1 VTDPTRR
8 QLREAA
14 RVQRSRG
21 LAQAGKADFSL
32 AQAVGGPRGV
42 VEAVLPGLL
51 YVVVFTAT
59 RDLKWAIA
67 VSVGAAVLAVLAR
80 VVTRS
85 SPSQALAGV
94 VGVVVCAL
102 VAKET
107 GEARDYYV
115 PGFFVNI
122 GSGLL
127 YLASTIRFPAF
138 TVPGT
143 SVRVGPGPFPVL
155 GVVIGLLTGE
165 HFRWRHDPARLR
177 AYQRV
182 TWLFAALFAARLLV
196 QVPLYFANQVGALG
210 IARLVMGLPLFALAV
225 WITWLVLR
233 AVPPARPDD
242 EPGPDQADAG
252 VVSMTK
258 DPEVSRGQGSVAS

>member
-1 VTDPTRR
+1 MSEASPTRR

-14 RVQRSRG
+14 RAQRNRG

-59 RDLKWAIA
+59 RELTPAIV

-94 VGVVVCAL
+94 VGVLVCAFL
-102 VAKET
+102 AGST
-107 GEARDYYV
+107 GDARDYYV
-115 PGFFVNI
+115 PGFLVNV
-122 GSGLL
+122 GSCLV
-127 YLASTIRFPAF
+127 YLASTIPFRRFS
-138 TVPGT
+138 VPGT
-143 SVRVGPGPFPVL
+143 SLRLGPGPFPVL
-155 GVVIGLLTGE
+155 GLVIGPLTGE
-165 HFRWRHDPARLR
+165 NLRWRRDPARLR

-182 TWLFAALFAARLLV
+182 TWLFAALFVARLVV
-196 QVPLYFANQVGALG
+196 QVPLYLADQVGALG
-210 IARLVMGLPLFALAV
+210 IARLVMGIPMFALAV
-225 WITWLVLR
+225 WITWVVLK
-233 AVPPARPDD
+233 AVPPARPD
-242 EPGPDQADAG
+242 EPDQADAD
-252 VVSMTK
+252 VVSLQK
-258 DPEVSRGQGSVAS
+258 EPEVSRDQGSVAS